1 VNGDV
6 GKYLE
11 TIMGDMVMAKMK
23 TIRIA
28 AKSGEDFKVE
38 VRAGKHTFYVDQP
51 EYAGG
56 SDAGPNPLEYFGAS
70 LAGCIAT
77 TARIVANQKN
87 IRLHGIGMKIA
98 GDFDAGRLLGKGQ
111 DNRSGYTGLQVELDI
126 DADMT
131 AQQKEDF
138 VEEIRFRAPVFDNIS
153 NPTSLIISCR

>member
-1 VNGDV
+1 
-6 GKYLE
+6 
-11 TIMGDMVMAKMK
+11 MAKMK

-38 VRAGKHTFYVDQP
+38 VQAGKHTFYVDQP

-153 NPTSLIISCR
+153 NPTPLIVSCR

>member
-1 VNGDV
+1 
-6 GKYLE
+6 
-11 TIMGDMVMAKMK
+11 MARMK

-38 VRAGKHTFYVDQP
+38 VRAGKHTFHVDQT

-56 SDAGPNPLEYFGAS
+56 SDAGPNPLEFFGAS

-87 IRLHGIGMKIA
+87 IRLHGIGMELA
-98 GDFDAGRLLGKGQ
+98 GDFDAGRMLGKGQ
-111 DNRSGYTGLQVELDI
+111 DNRAGFTGLRVVLDI

-131 AQQKEDF
+131 AQQKEAF
-138 VEEIRFRAPVFDNIS
+138 VDEIRLRAPVIDNIS
-153 NPTSLIISCR
+153 NSTPLIVSCR

>member
-1 VNGDV
+1 
-6 GKYLE
+6 
-11 TIMGDMVMAKMK
+11 MAKMK

-28 AKSGEDFKVE
+28 AKSGEAFKVE
-38 VRAGKHTFYVDQP
+38 VQAGKHTFYVDQP

-77 TARIVANQKN
+77 TARIVANQEN
-87 IRLHGIGMKIA
+87 IRLHGIGMKIS
-98 GDFDAGRLLGKGQ
+98 GDFDAGRLLGKGN
-111 DNRSGYTGLQVELDI
+111 DNRSGYSGLQVELDI

-153 NPTSLIISCR
+153 NPTPLIVSCR